1 MPEESASERKVSQEE
16 ARLVSLAK
24 RFIRQ
29 TSVATKNFRMFSEN
43 HPFLKSSVTN
53 ACELLKSI
61 LLIKEN
67 ATFTFQD
74 TSCLLEDIPIKNLDI
89 KTYSFLNT
97 AKECGIT
104 SLTFINGLTDS
115 ELQAIL
121 KLISDGPNAIK
132 KEGGLAGFINAKN
145 ISHIKADEVF
155 FKKVS
160 KKDEESREAKKHLED
175 FLIVNYL
182 MGKAAMSKDDI
193 SSLVGEV
200 TIDPKRMGKI
210 LSDVAMNGPGS
221 GGTGSGGSGS
231 GIGSGSGADRPGGSG
246 SGKGYGGGGSGGT
259 SGPDEEGDPVLG
271 SGSDE
276 KNFDGIDF
284 AKAGIEKIAINIKNV
299 QGKPYEDVK
308 KHIGSL
314 IMAMEPSIRGEILKS
329 KIPVSG
335 TSDDMISDI
344 LREVSDDVVME
355 IIVSDVIGKK
365 LSVVRVKKLI
375 QRMIPDP
382 AKRAKIF
389 PILEERLVKKGVS
402 QEICSKLLEDK
413 FWMDMNNEE
422 KARQVSIEP
431 PLFAVEIGLS
441 DEINRLIENLLTE
454 KKFDT
459 IKIVIAKVFDN
470 LVSNDTGIKIRVLRD
485 IKNTYMMLLQAKE
498 YPYKEELL
506 DIIRSEFR
514 KNPDGAIRERF
525 LGMLSD
531 SVKLCLKNKWYSH
544 LPPLIRAVGYENLKS
559 AISSEIKIEDFFRE
573 LISDS
578 SLDKRYVESI
588 AKEMGEDAK
597 MALRNM
603 LMSIVSDDFESYRER
618 RNITLILKDL
628 GEDIEEIFIKELS
641 SGKIEILKNSL
652 EALCEIGTERSSDAV
667 EKLTQHQDSEIS
679 NRAMTALK
687 RIKSRK

>member
-1 MPEESASERKVSQEE
+1 MPEESAGERKVSQEE

-29 TSVATKNFRMFSEN
+29 TSVATKNFRMFSET

-104 SLTFINGLTDS
+104 SLTFSNGLTDD
-115 ELQAIL
+115 ELQAVL
-121 KLISDGPNAIK
+121 KLVSDGPNAIK
-132 KEGGLAGFINAKN
+132 KEGGLAGFINTKN

-182 MGKAAMSKDDI
+182 MGKAAMSRDDI

-231 GIGSGSGADRPGGSG
+231 GIGT
-246 SGKGYGGGGSGGT
+246 GGGGSGGT
-259 SGPDEEGDPVLG
+259 SDPDGEGVHGLG
-271 SGSDE
+271 SGSDD

-284 AKAGIEKIAINIKNV
+284 AKAGIEKIAVNIKNI

-355 IIVSDVIGKK
+355 LIVSDVIGKK
-365 LSVVRVKKLI
+365 LSIVRVKKLI

-402 QEICSKLLEDK
+402 QEVCSKLLEDK

-422 KARQVSIEP
+422 KARQVSIEH

-441 DEINRLIENLLTE
+441 DEINKLIENLLTE

-459 IKIVIAKVFDN
+459 IKILIEKVFDN
-470 LVSNDTGIKIRVLRD
+470 LASNDAGMKIRVLRD
-485 IKNTYMMLLQAKE
+485 IKNTYMLLLQAKE
-498 YPYKEELL
+498 YPHKEELL
-506 DIIRSEFR
+506 DIIRSEFQ

-544 LPPLIRAVGYENLKS
+544 LPPLIRVVGYKNLKS
-559 AISSEIKIEDFFRE
+559 SMSSEIKIEDLFRE
-573 LISDS
+573 LISDN

-597 MALRNM
+597 MALRNI
-603 LMSIVSDDFESYRER
+603 LMSIVNDDFESYRER

-652 EALCEIGTERSSDAV
+652 EALCEIGTERSSGAV
-667 EKLTQHQDSEIS
+667 EKLTQHPDSEIS

-687 RIKSRK
+687 RIRSRK